1 MVINTIITCYAHK
14 CSLQN
19 KTLSYFNWV
28 YLLKYFLFHD
38 CTAIKDAI
46 KVAITNTNVKGQNQ
60 MDTMPSS
67 IAKPI
72 LENKVKVKI
81 IVLTKQIETGVAYF
95 HGVRSTLDLFIK
107 TKGCFSGLNLPITNK
122 NIISARKSAP

>member
-1 MVINTIITCYAHK
+1 

-72 LENKVKVKI
+72 SEIKVKVKI
-81 IVLTKQIETGVAYF
+81 ILINNQIETGVAYIYDI
-95 HGVRSTLDLFIK
+95 RSTLYLFIK
-107 TKGCFSGLNLPITNK
+107 TKGFFSGLNLPITNK